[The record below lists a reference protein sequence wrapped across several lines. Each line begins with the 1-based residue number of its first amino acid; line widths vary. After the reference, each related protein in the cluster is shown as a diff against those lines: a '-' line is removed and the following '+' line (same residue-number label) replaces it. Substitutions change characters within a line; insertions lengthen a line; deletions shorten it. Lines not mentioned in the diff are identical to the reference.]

1 MRNRIVVYILNYSVG
16 LIVLPQVQLTVDS
29 CITTFAGFLHVE
41 LCGKGLITSH
51 RYGTVNVL
59 SRVSRVALPV
69 VLRNLVGSDGKGNVA
84 CFQLFNNIVCLR
96 FRIAIIRIHC
106 NQLTLVHFKDHVFK
120 GSTLSVIGYISLPE
134 KITRLKHSG
143 AVIRR
148 TIRPVLNVLL
158 RCITIGTANIPE
170 ENVFV
175 SCPCSTVQVTKLCMF
190 ATYRHN
196 ADPHSSVVRV
206 RFCLRVIHNVKASFI
221 IPVLNGNGERL
232 RTLLRI
238 TPRILFVF
246 ILVNN
251 RYRSLANTS
260 NSSLIVLVAD
270 SCNTTLTG
278 APIMVLSGFSIY

>member
-1 MRNRIVVYILNYSVG
+1 M
-16 LIVLPQVQLTVDS
+16 
-29 CITTFAGFLHVE
+29 
-41 LCGKGLITSH
+41 
-51 RYGTVNVL
+51 
-59 SRVSRVALPV
+59 
-69 VLRNLVGSDGKGNVA
+69 
-84 CFQLFNNIVCLR
+84 R

-170 ENVFV
+170 ENVSV

-196 ADPHSSVVRV
+196 AGPHGSVVRV

-221 IPVLNGNGERL
+221 IPVLNDNGEGF
-232 RTLLRI
+232 RTFLRI
-238 TPRILFVF
+238 TPNILFVF
-246 ILVNN
+246 ILVSN
-251 RYRSLANTS
+251 RYLSLANTS
-260 NSSLIVLVAD
+260 NSSLFVVIADGCNAIVI
-270 SCNTTLTG
+270 G
-278 APIMVLSGFSIY
+278 APVVVLSRFPTYLN